1 VPILDAYHLVNA
13 SLTWQGGPLEVGA
26 FATNLFNEKYLET
39 YLDASLLRRAGLPA
53 PLVSNLAIQSP
64 RRRVGIRGTVR
75 F

>member
-1 VPILDAYHLVNA
+1 V
-13 SLTWQGGPLEVGA
+13 SWQAGPLEVAA
-26 FATNLFNEKYLET
+26 FATNLFNEKYIET

-64 RRRVGIRGTVR
+64 RRRIGIRGTVR